1 MKKQYS
7 LETKKTVDNWIQVGV
22 YLTLS
27 TFISCAGKAST
38 FLECESRDIKTC
50 KNEITKGEAIV
61 KLAKNPKAAIIKIDF
76 VNLNLDK
83 GTLKN
88 DNK

>member
-1 MKKQYS
+1 MKRVNK
-7 LETKKTVDNWIQVGV
+7 
-22 YLTLS
+22 TLS
-27 TFISCAGKAST
+27 LVVYGVFCVFLSCAGKAST
-38 FLECESRDIKTC
+38 FLECDSRDIKTC

-76 VNLNLDK
+76 VSLNLDK